1 MFNLM
6 RDKPVIEKLMNWDD
20 SHFLIPESGVRQ
32 YTGEVS
38 DGERDWY
45 LPEAY
50 LSHITSGKLEI

>member
-1 MFNLM
+1 
-6 RDKPVIEKLMNWDD
+6 MNWDD

-32 YTGEVS
+32 STGEVS